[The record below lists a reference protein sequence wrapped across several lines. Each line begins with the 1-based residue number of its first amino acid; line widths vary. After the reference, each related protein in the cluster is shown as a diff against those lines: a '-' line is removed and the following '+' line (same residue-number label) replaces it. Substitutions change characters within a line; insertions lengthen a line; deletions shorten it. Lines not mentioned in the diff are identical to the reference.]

1 MKINWNFFFPQLW
14 KEGGG
19 DTSLI
24 QRSDTKSNSCS
35 EKVIKTNLPFVWNP
49 ARSFECFFYISRIHK
64 QKSFGKTQLLLPCQ
78 ENGLIALNHRDK
90 WKHRVNYWYQDII
103 FWVQTIFAINSP
115 KNVTCFRCGPIQP
128 HTYRVTRSMSYS
140 ASNSLTHRHLFT

>member
-1 MKINWNFFFPQLW
+1 MICNKQLKIDWNFFFPQLW
-14 KEGGG
+14 KEGG

-115 KNVTCFRCGPIQP
+115 MLQMWPNSTPYLQG
-128 HTYRVTRSMSYS
+128 HTIYVILGLKFSY
-140 ASNSLTHRHLFT
+140 A